1 MVLRIL
7 AEPIDEP
14 VRPAH
19 APIAL
24 RLFGCAA
31 ACLIAL
37 IPALTAGY
45 SASRL
50 TSFLRGM
57 KDVESVPSA
66 VMIVSTIRSFN
77 EPLIIGL
84 AVSALLALAFGL
96 VLAINPQFR
105 LASVGVP
112 CSIGTLFMAA
122 GPALFLWSA
131 ETRVLDVVVYHK
143 LNNDADIAATAGT
156 VSLLIFCALLAGV
169 LTVPTSIVA
178 PLVSLL
184 VSVQSR
190 SDGLSP
196 HRAMIWFIGGVLL
209 LSFAGVY
216 LILG

>member
-1 MVLRIL
+1 MVLRIF
-7 AEPIDEP
+7 EDPIDE
-14 VRPAH
+14 VIEPAR
-19 APIAL
+19 APIAV
-24 RLFGCAA
+24 RLFGCAV

-50 TSFLRGM
+50 TSFFRGM
-57 KDVESVPSA
+57 KSVESVPSA

-96 VLAINPQFR
+96 VLAINPQLR

-131 ETRVLDVVVYHK
+131 ETRVLDVVVY
-143 LNNDADIAATAGT
+143 NQIDNQAGVAATAST
-156 VSLLIFCALLAGV
+156 ISLLIFCALLTGV
-169 LTVPTSIVA
+169 LVVPASIVA

-184 VSVQSR
+184 VSAQSR
-190 SDGLSP
+190 SEGLSP

-209 LSFAGVY
+209 LSLAGVY
-216 LILG
+216 LIIG

>member
-7 AEPIDEP
+7 EEPVDEPIE
-14 VRPAH
+14 PAH
-19 APIAL
+19 APIAV

-31 ACLIAL
+31 ASLIAFL
-37 IPALTAGY
+37 PALTTVY

-57 KDVESVPSA
+57 TSVESVPSPG
-66 VMIVSTIRSFN
+66 MIVSSLHNFN
-77 EPLIIGL
+77 EPLVIGL
-84 AVSALLALAFGL
+84 AVSSLLALAFGL
-96 VLAINPQFR
+96 VLTINPQFR

-131 ETRVLDVVVYHK
+131 EVRFMDVVVY
-143 LNNDADIAATAGT
+143 NEITNRADIAASAQT
-156 VSLLIFCALLAGV
+156 VSLLLFCALLAGV
-169 LTVPTSIVA
+169 LTVPASIVT
-178 PLVSLL
+178 PLASLMVSA
-184 VSVQSR
+184 QSR
-190 SDGLSP
+190 WEGLSP
-196 HRAMIWFIGGVLL
+196 YRAMIWFIGGVLL